1 MLSNFCLL
9 LSLLLIFGKEIE
21 SSIRE
26 PHEAYIVKLEKE
38 NEALKQELNLLR
50 SNDQTSRGLC
60 LGWQYEMCN
69 CIGEYLCW
77 FFIPISFSFKISVIE
92 CECYAEGS
100 YGESCDV
107 DGKCHCKPPFTGDKC
122 DQSRT
127 KFLIAA
133 SSKKTKT
140 EIIDPLIDNFTC
152 QDKIKPFPFTLWAP
166 SGGVIGA
173 KTPFICGG
181 QKTKDS
187 SLNPNC
193 YTLDQDTGEW
203 KIDAKATLKTPR
215 SHAASVILGNKLV
228 MLGGLHK
235 IGYGLGPTN
244 SIEVLTPGQISQEL
258 DVILPDALSR
268 LCAVPWD
275 EDTFFVIGGRVGKG
289 DSRAETYIINIKTSK
304 IIDGP
309 KLKTPRYNHACQE
322 LQIEGRNYVVV
333 VGGYRFPNVLKSTEV
348 LDKGNLEQ
356 GWISGDD
363 LKRAGLR
370 TFQMV
375 GDGQG
380 SLYAMGGY
388 DVNGG
393 NGKSNIYK
401 YQCNGDI
408 NTCVWIKI
416 DAPAPFRGEF
426 VALPITNELAQNL
439 CQ

>member
-1 MLSNFCLL
+1 MLSNFCLF

-26 PHEAYIVKLEKE
+26 PHEAYVVKLEKE
-38 NEALKQELNLLR
+38 NEALKQELNLLQ

-140 EIIDPLIDNFTC
+140 KIVDPLIDNFTC
-152 QDKIKPFPFTLWAP
+152 QDKIKPFPFTLWSP
-166 SGGVIGA
+166 SGGLIGA

-181 QKTKDS
+181 KKTKDS
-187 SLNPNC
+187 QLNPNC
-193 YTLDQDTGEW
+193 YTLDKDTGEW

-275 EDTFFVIGGRVGKG
+275 EDTFL
-289 DSRAETYIINIKTSK
+289 SSEAE
-304 IIDGP
+304 
-309 KLKTPRYNHACQE
+309 
-322 LQIEGRNYVVV
+322 
-333 VGGYRFPNVLKSTEV
+333 
-348 LDKGNLEQ
+348 
-356 GWISGDD
+356 
-363 LKRAGLR
+363 
-370 TFQMV
+370 
-375 GDGQG
+375 
-380 SLYAMGGY
+380 
-388 DVNGG
+388 
-393 NGKSNIYK
+393 
-401 YQCNGDI
+401 
-408 NTCVWIKI
+408 
-416 DAPAPFRGEF
+416 
-426 VALPITNELAQNL
+426 
-439 CQ
+439 